1 MCSSRSDDVTKFV
14 CLSVVILFDLE
25 HLKYLKQYV
34 SKVLQ
39 GCLIGV
45 SGCLNGVLRVFQKYF
60 KGVSRTFLGYLKG
73 VSKVFQE
80 SFKGVSR

>member
-39 GCLIGV
+39 GCL
-45 SGCLNGVLRVFQKYF
+45 NGVLRVFQKYF

-73 VSKVFQE
+73 VSRKFQKC
-80 SFKGVSR
+80 FQCVSRVF